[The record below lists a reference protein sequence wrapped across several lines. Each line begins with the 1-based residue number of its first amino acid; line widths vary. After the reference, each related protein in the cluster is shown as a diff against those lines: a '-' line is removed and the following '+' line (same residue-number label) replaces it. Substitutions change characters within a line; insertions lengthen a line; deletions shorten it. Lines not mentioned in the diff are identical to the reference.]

1 MTSQRSVAFAALLA
15 AALAGCAQKP
25 AEPVAS
31 ADAGVTGVIPYRVA
45 EPLTRPRGHSLTSSP
60 L

>member
-1 MTSQRSVAFAALLA
+1 MTSQRSIAFAALLA

-31 ADAGVTGVIPYRVA
+31 ADAGVTGVIPYRGPVW
-45 EPLTRPRGHSLTSSP
+45 PNR
-60 L
+60 